1 MDVNRRC
8 AKCGEVK
15 SESEF
20 HVSSARGRQAWC
32 KPCRKVY
39 DAEYH
44 KKRAVVRRRQSVL
57 RRRAIGEWYR
67 SLKNAPCVACGRRF
81 HHSAMQWDHLP
92 GTTKRDDLGRLVN
105 GHGRRA
111 ILEEIEKCELV
122 CANCHAV
129 RTFERRRGVAQPG

>member
-1 MDVNRRC
+1 MDAKRWC
-8 AKCGEVK
+8 GKCGK
-15 SESEF
+15 SKPESEF
-20 HVSSARGRQAWC
+20 HVSAARGRQAWC
-32 KPCRKVY
+32 RPCRKVY
-39 DAEYH
+39 DAAYH
-44 KKRAVVRRRQSVL
+44 KKRAVVRRRQTVL
-57 RRRAIGEWYR
+57 RRRAIVEWVR
-67 SLKNAPCVACGRRF
+67 SLKDAPCVDCGGRF
-81 HHSAMQWDHLP
+81 HPAAMHWDHLP